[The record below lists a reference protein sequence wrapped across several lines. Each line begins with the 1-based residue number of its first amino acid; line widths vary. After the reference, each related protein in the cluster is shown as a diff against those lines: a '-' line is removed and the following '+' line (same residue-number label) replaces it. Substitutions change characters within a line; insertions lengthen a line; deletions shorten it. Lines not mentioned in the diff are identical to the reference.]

1 MVFVKAMV
9 SQGRFCRRKKSKK
22 FLQKPIKERGS
33 DGMVDTNNIGE
44 LCILTETQLFDRKSA
59 RIDPKTLANLI
70 IAFANADGGDAI
82 IGIEDDGT
90 ITGIDGQDK
99 RINDLLRVP
108 LDYCAP
114 SVSVD
119 SKVVSCTDA
128 KGHPNHI
135 LIMHVF
141 PSPQVHANQAD
152 EVYLR
157 IGDKS
162 KKLNFDQR
170 LQLLYSKGTRFFE
183 DTPVLNATIDDIDL
197 DFVANYTKKIG
208 YGRSAM
214 DYLRSNK
221 DFITMRNGT
230 EQIISAAILLF
241 GKNPQR
247 FFPRARVRFIR
258 YDGTEAKVG
267 TEMNVIKD
275 VLFDGKILDIVQ
287 KSTEFVK
294 SQIREHTFLGKDGLF
309 VTIPELPEF
318 CWTELI
324 VNAIAHRDY
333 NITGT
338 DIQIKMFDDH
348 MTVESPGQ
356 LPGLVRSNN
365 MREMHFSR
373 NPKIVEFLHVYE
385 YVKEFGEGVDRMYRE
400 MEDAGLPDPEY
411 HVSSFML
418 YATLKNQKWV
428 AMHQQTKQVTPH
440 DTPQVTPQVNFSTE
454 RKILEF
460 CSVPRSCTELLWH
473 LKLSDRKN
481 LRTKYLNPLISSGKL
496 KMTIPDKPRS
506 KQQKYVK
513 A

>member
-1 MVFVKAMV
+1 MLYTNLLNVVQRFRN
-9 SQGRFCRRKKSKK
+9 SQ
-22 FLQKPIKERGS
+22 
-33 DGMVDTNNIGE
+33 
-44 LCILTETQLFDRKSA
+44 
-59 RIDPKTLANLI
+59 
-70 IAFANADGGDAI
+70 
-82 IGIEDDGT
+82 IGITECPYKDT
-90 ITGIDGQDK
+90 LRLESKNEIDE
-99 RINDLLRVP
+99 LLRAP
-108 LDYCAP
+108 LDYCIP

-119 SKVVSCTDA
+119 SEVVNCTDA
-128 KGHPNHI
+128 KGQPNHI
-135 LIMHVF
+135 LIMHIF

-152 EVYLR
+152 EVYMR
-157 IGDKS
+157 VGDKS

-170 LQLLYSKGTRFFE
+170 LQLLFSKGTRFFE
-183 DTPVLNATIDDIDL
+183 DTFVPNATIDDIDL
-197 DFVANYTKKIG
+197 DFVAAYTKKIG
-208 YGRSAM
+208 YGRSPL
-214 DYLRSNK
+214 DYLRGNK
-221 DFITMRNGT
+221 DFIITHNGT

-275 VLFDGKILDIVQ
+275 VIFEGRILDMVQ

-294 SQIREHTFLGKDGLF
+294 SQIREHSFLGKDGLF

-356 LPGLVRSNN
+356 LPGLVRPNN

-373 NPKIVEFLHVYE
+373 NPKIIEFLHVYE

-428 AMHQQTKQVTPH
+428 TAHDGVGESIPQV
-440 DTPQVTPQVNFSTE
+440 TPQVTPQVDFTTAE
-454 RKILEF
+454 KILEF
-460 CSVPRSCTELLWH
+460 CSIPRSRAELLEH

-481 LRTKYLNPLISSGKL
+481 LRTKYLNPLLASGKL
-496 KMTIPDKPRS
+496 KMTIPDKPNSRL
-506 KQQKYVK
+506 QKYVK